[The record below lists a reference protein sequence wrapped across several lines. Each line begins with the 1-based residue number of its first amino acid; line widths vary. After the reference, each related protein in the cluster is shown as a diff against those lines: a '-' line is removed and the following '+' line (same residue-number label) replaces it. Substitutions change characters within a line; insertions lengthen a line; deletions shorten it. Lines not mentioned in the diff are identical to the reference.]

1 MTTETKPMNR
11 TKLNLV
17 VDIVIFLAFLL
28 VTQPH
33 LTGIAVHEWQ
43 GISFGAGIA
52 THVLLHG
59 RWVVETTKRIFS
71 KLPKMQRINYAL
83 NMLLLIDV
91 VLIIISGLAISKVAL
106 PVLGITLAR
115 NRMWM
120 GVHIASATA
129 SFVLVGLHV
138 ALHWSWIV
146 STISRYIPRPQLTLK
161 QTRPIQK
168 QA

>member
-1 MTTETKPMNR
+1 MNTQTKPMNR

-33 LTGIAVHEWQ
+33 LTGIAVHEWL

-52 THVLLHG
+52 THVLLHWQ
-59 RWVVETTKRIFS
+59 WVVETTKRIFS

-83 NMLLLIDV
+83 NTLLLIDV
-91 VLIIISGLAISKVAL
+91 ALIIVSGLAISKVAL
-106 PVLGITLAR
+106 PVLGITLVKNHA
-115 NRMWM
+115 WM

-138 ALHWSWIV
+138 ALHWNWVV
-146 STISRYIPRPQLTLK
+146 STLSRYIANPQLTLK
-161 QTRPIQK
+161 K
-168 QA
+168 AKA